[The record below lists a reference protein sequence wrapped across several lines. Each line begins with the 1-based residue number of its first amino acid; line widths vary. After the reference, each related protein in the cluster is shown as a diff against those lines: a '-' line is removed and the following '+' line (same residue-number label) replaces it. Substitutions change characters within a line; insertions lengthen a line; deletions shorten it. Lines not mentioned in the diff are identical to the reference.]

1 LLEVENLQTH
11 FGSLDGINRAVDGV
25 SFHIDERETLAVVG
39 ESGSG
44 KTTTARCVAGLL
56 QPTAGEIRIA
66 GRLVPRRPAAR
77 PRGLRQRLQI
87 VFQNPDLTLNP
98 RRRVL
103 EAVARP
109 LTLFGLADRRG
120 RRAAAARLLEA
131 VGLDARALELFPAQL
146 SGGQR
151 QRVAIAR
158 AFAPRPELVVCDE
171 PTSALDVSVQATVLN
186 LLASLQRR
194 EGTSYLFISHDL
206 SVVRHIADRVVVLY
220 LGRIV
225 EAGTTAEVFAPPW
238 HPYTEALLSA
248 VVSPGGATSAGAG
261 PIRLEGP
268 APNPAS
274 PPPGCPFH
282 PRCPRKLGP
291 VCEREAPPVQATDGG
306 HAIVCHIP
314 GGDLVRLQRP

>member
-1 LLEVENLQTH
+1 VDRLVHRYRQV
-11 FGSLDGINRAVDGV
+11 RAVDGV
-25 SFHIDERETLAVVG
+25 SFAVAAGETLAVVG

-56 QPTAGEIRIA
+56 QPTAGEIRID
-66 GRLVPRRPAAR
+66 GRPVPRRPAAW
-77 PRGLRQRLQI
+77 PRGLRRRLQI

-109 LTLFGLADRRG
+109 LTLFRLADRRA

-131 VGLDARALELFPAQL
+131 VGLDARALELFPGQL

-186 LLASLQRR
+186 LLASLQAR
-194 EGTSYLFISHDL
+194 ERTSYLFISHDL

-248 VVSPGGATSAGAG
+248 VPSLADAPPSAGAG
-261 PIRLEGP
+261 PVRLEGP
-268 APNPAS
+268 APNPAA
-274 PPPGCPFH
+274 PPSGCPFH

-291 VCEREAPPVQATDGG
+291 VCEREAPPVQATAGG
-306 HAIVCHIP
+306 HAIVCHIAAA
-314 GGDLVRLQRP
+314 DLVRLQRP